1 MNAARYTFNP
11 IKLINLLVSFFVFLL
26 CFYYARP
33 LEPTHDALSRFS
45 MASNFSPDFWY
56 LLLLNEPFSLV
67 MVRISRSPYEFLLL
81 YAFLAAILSCRLLRI
96 PLWVWGFF
104 MLSPLGYLLTFNVTP
119 SLIAFSV
126 VNFTLLTRIRGSLLV
141 FGLTNHLVALLS
153 LCRVGAELF
162 LASFRTKLFAVI
174 LLAGI
179 FLVLRSF
186 LQNKLLGY
194 SGVSGNIYHSYFAL
208 CCLVIIFISGTK
220 NYRFVAL
227 MYMVLILGAMVVS
240 IKMSSRLAFG
250 ADLLT
255 LQFCITVVKL
265 TLVKSYPLQVFRY

>member
-1 MNAARYTFNP
+1 MNAARYTLNP
-11 IKLINLLVSFFVFLL
+11 VKLFSSFVSFCVFLL
-26 CFYYARP
+26 CFYYTRP

-67 MVRISRSPYEFLLL
+67 MAWISRSPYEFLLL
-81 YAFLAAILSCRLLRI
+81 YAFLAAILSCSLLRI

-104 MLSPLGYLLTFNVTP
+104 MFSPLGYLLTFNITP

-126 VNFTLLTRIRGSLLV
+126 VNFTLLTRLRGSLLI

-153 LCRVGAELF
+153 LCRAVAQLF
-162 LASFRTKLFAVI
+162 WTSFLTKLFALI
-174 LLAGI
+174 FLAGI
-179 FLVLRSF
+179 FFVLRSF

-194 SGVSGNIYHSYFAL
+194 SGVDGNIYHSYFAV
-208 CCLVIIFISGTK
+208 CCLLIIFISGK
-220 NYRFVAL
+220 KDFRFVAL
-227 MYMVLILGAMVVS
+227 MYMALILGAMVVS
-240 IKMSSRLAFG
+240 VKMSSRLAFG

-255 LQFCITVVKL
+255 LQFCIAVVRFI
-265 TLVKSYPLQVFRY
+265 LVKTYPLQIVRY